1 MRNGA
6 EIRVRSR
13 GGYRSGLTTVAG
25 LAIVVGMPLAV
36 GSATAEAASPA
47 DQGVT
52 ATTIKV
58 GVPVIDF
65 AALQAVGVKLNDGN
79 FQDDYSALI
88 ANMNA
93 HGGIDG
99 RKIVPY
105 FTLANPAVTSSGT
118 MACTQLTEDDHVFV
132 SMAPVYPDCYQITHD
147 TPVIT
152 GGLPS
157 TIPASAAPDFSLTPP
172 GAAYDPIELAALKNK
187 GVFKGKKV
195 GIYYGQDVDA
205 AEAKSVQADLEKL
218 HVDVALLAGENVPA
232 TDTVASDQ
240 ATQTIALRFKSAG
253 VNEVIGVG
261 GSGATDWPRA
271 LLDTQSTYKAPWI
284 ATNVTDIQSN
294 VAAAKGANPYL
305 DNVMTAS
312 PVPTAYQQW
321 QDPAIQKCYQIVHK
335 AYPNDSIA
343 IPPNPNGANAAA
355 AGSNTTYAALEA
367 ACQNLAM
374 LAKIAD
380 AAGKNLTVASF
391 TKAGEGLRNVTF
403 PGSGGPVSFGPGQP
417 YATGHANILKY
428 STKSGTL
435 VPESSTQG

>member
-1 MRNGA
+1 MRDWRG
-6 EIRVRSR
+6 VR
-13 GGYRSGLTTVAG
+13 YRYGLTAVA
-25 LAIVVGMPLAV
+25 ALAV
-36 GSATAEAASPA
+36 VFGGTVGLDPSGAGAASPA
-47 DQGVT
+47 NQGVT
-52 ATTIKV
+52 ATTIRV
-58 GVPVIDF
+58 GIPVIDF
-65 AALQAVGVKLNDGN
+65 AALKAVGVNLNDGN
-79 FQDDYSALI
+79 FQDAYSSLI

-99 RKIVPY
+99 RKIMPY

-118 MACTQLTEDDHVFV
+118 TACTQLTEDDHVFV
-132 SMAPVYPDCYQITHD
+132 SMAPVYPDCYQVTHD

-152 GGLPS
+152 GALPS
-157 TIPASAAPDFSLTPP
+157 AIPASAAPDFNLTPP
-172 GAAYDPIELAALKNK
+172 GAAYDSVELAAFKNQ
-187 GVFKGKKV
+187 GAFKGKKV
-195 GIYYGQDVDA
+195 GIYYGTDTDE

-218 HVDVALLAGENVPA
+218 HVNVALSAGENVPA

-271 LLDTQSTYKAPWI
+271 LLDTQSTYKPPWI

-321 QDPAIQKCYQIVHK
+321 QDPAMQKCYQIAHK
-335 AYPNDSIA
+335 AYPNDPIA

-367 ACQNLAM
+367 ACQNLAI

-403 PGSGGPVSFGPGQP
+403 PGSGGPVSFGPNQP
-417 YATGHANILKY
+417 YASGRATILQY
-428 STKSGTL
+428 NTKSGTL
-435 VPESSTQG
+435 VPAPSTQG

>member
-1 MRNGA
+1 M
-6 EIRVRSR
+6 EWRVRGWR
-13 GGYRSGLTTVAG
+13 EVGYRHG
-25 LAIVVGMPLAV
+25 LAALAAFAVVFAG
-36 GSATAEAASPA
+36 TAALDPAGAAAASPA

-52 ATTIKV
+52 ATTIKI
-58 GVPVIDF
+58 GIPVIDF

-79 FQDDYSALI
+79 FQDAVKALT

-105 FTLANPAVTSSGT
+105 FTLDNPAVTSSST
-118 MACTQLTEDDHVFV
+118 SSCTQLTEDDHVFV
-132 SMAPVYPDCYQITHD
+132 ALSPVYPDCYQVTHD

-152 GGLPS
+152 GGLPG
-157 TIPASAAPDFSLTPP
+157 TIPANAAPDFNLTPP
-172 GAAYDPIELAALKNK
+172 GAAYDPVELAAFKNR
-187 GVFKGKKV
+187 GTFKGKTV
-195 GIYYGQDVDA
+195 GIYYGSDIDK
-205 AEAKSVQADLEKL
+205 AEAQSVQTDLKKL
-218 HVDVALLAGENVPA
+218 HVNVALFAGENVPA

-253 VNEVIGVG
+253 VNEVVAVG

-271 LLDTQSTYKAPWI
+271 LLDTQSTYKPPWI
-284 ATNVTDIQSN
+284 ATNVTDITSN
-294 VAAAKGANPYL
+294 VAAAKGANPFL

-312 PVPTAYQQW
+312 PVPTAYAQW

-335 AYPNDSIA
+335 AFPNDAIA
-343 IPPNPNGANAAA
+343 APPNPNGANAAA
-355 AGSNTTYAALEA
+355 DGSNTTYAAVEA
-367 ACQNLAM
+367 ECQDLAI

-403 PGSGGPVSFGPGQP
+403 PGSGGPVSFAPNQP
-417 YATGHANILKY
+417 YAAGRATILQY

-435 VPESSTQG
+435 VPASATTG